1 MRVPTLTAGPPPNAE
16 PAVTLMATRSS
27 VFPGAY
33 PLAEP
38 APEPRRHEGVK
49 RPAASTEAPPAL
61 ACSQR
66 PLPGRGHRAPNGGS
80 MPPISAAAQP
90 LQRRRAARLR
100 PAFPSPP
107 PGSLPRAAAGATTGS
122 AVAAAAGHGPR
133 RETAKILPSSFVVL
147 AEKVICAGGM
157 PVSKVIG
164 QSCGLLPPTSAGRGA
179 SLEAGNGRL
188 LGLEAQRG
196 GVENGTD
203 KSAQVSARRVG
214 ERGSRRRGRGGHA
227 PEGLNL
233 GQRTDTRASVEWRD
247 SGRRRSGSGANQ
259 LGER

>member
-100 PAFPSPP
+100 PAFPSAP
-107 PGSLPRAAAGATTGS
+107 PGSLPRAAGTPTRPVYPRAQFRFAFS
-122 AVAAAAGHGPR
+122 ACAILSVALMPRTVSPALSTCSRARPGFRSTEPGH
-133 RETAKILPSSFVVL
+133 L
-147 AEKVICAGGM
+147 
-157 PVSKVIG
+157 
-164 QSCGLLPPTSAGRGA
+164 
-179 SLEAGNGRL
+179 
-188 LGLEAQRG
+188 
-196 GVENGTD
+196 
-203 KSAQVSARRVG
+203 
-214 ERGSRRRGRGGHA
+214 
-227 PEGLNL
+227 
-233 GQRTDTRASVEWRD
+233 
-247 SGRRRSGSGANQ
+247 
-259 LGER
+259 